1 MGHDT
6 GHLEKLPKMRESA
19 ERARRLAEGVSEFD
33 RQLLLWYAEDLERR
47 AAELERQ
54 SRTQRE
60 H

>member
-1 MGHDT
+1 
-6 GHLEKLPKMRESA
+6 MRRSA

-47 AAELERQ
+47 AAELEQ
-54 SRTQRE
+54 QTERE